1 MRTVALSW
9 LVLISALLVG
19 ACTKSL
25 VMEVDSAIPMAAT
38 DSNAAK
44 VTLFMA
50 PEFVNYVY
58 SENAPGRENWEI
70 SLGKSQAAMFRQI
83 LQAVY
88 GDVSITDSLNKH
100 NGADLVAI
108 PQLVEMQLA
117 TPHETGFTLFE
128 AWLNYTVTIRQIED
142 NSTRVLNVTAYGK
155 QNTER
160 FQRFQQGL
168 RQAIEKALRDAGAK
182 LTVKL
187 TRADEAKTTAV
198 N

>member
-1 MRTVALSW
+1 MRTIGLSGLALISV
-9 LVLISALLVG
+9 LLISA
-19 ACTKSL
+19 CSNSL
-25 VMEVDSAIPMAAT
+25 VMEVDSAIPMATT
-38 DSNAAK
+38 DSNKAK
-44 VTLFMA
+44 ISLYMS
-50 PEFVNYVY
+50 PDFVNYVY
-58 SENAPGRENWEI
+58 RENTPGRENWEI
-70 SLGKSQAAMFRQI
+70 SLGKSQAVLFQQI

-88 GDVSITDSLNKH
+88 GDVSVITSASQHD
-100 NGADLVAI
+100 GADLVAI

-117 TPHETGFTLFE
+117 TPLETGFTFFE

-142 NSTRVLNVTAYGK
+142 NSTRILNVTAYGK
-155 QNTER
+155 QNKER

-187 TRADEAKTTAV
+187 TRSGEAKTTVV